1 MLVRNRRGGPKN
13 GARLMTIILSNL
25 TRFKIVFFYF
35 TGRFHGK
42 FAVTW
47 ILKVPPHLAYVA
59 TLYAVKH

>member
-13 GARLMTIILSNL
+13 GARLMTIIQSNL
-25 TRFKIVFFYF
+25 NSFKIVFYF

-59 TLYAVKH
+59 TLYVVKH